1 MDWFARTSTDTA
13 PQAGE
18 SAVEQM
24 FLQAYD
30 EYSDALFRHA
40 VLRVRDRDLA
50 KDLVQETFAKT
61 WDYLAKGKSIEHLR
75 AFLYRALHNTL
86 VDAMRKKR
94 SVSLDAMRE
103 DDGFDPPDESH
114 DPTPEVREEAKVAL
128 RMLASLDELYRIP
141 ITMRYVDS
149 LTPSEIAQLLGIS
162 ENVVSVRIHRGLK
175 QLRELSK

>member
-1 MDWFARTSTDTA
+1 MEWFGHTSKEVA
-13 PQAGE
+13 PKAGE
-18 SAVEQM
+18 SALEHM

-30 EYSDALFRHA
+30 DYAEALFRHA

-61 WDYLAKGKSIEHLR
+61 WDYLARGKSIDHVR

-94 SVSLDAMRE
+94 SVSLDALHE
-103 DDGFDPPDESH
+103 DEGFEIADEAQ

-128 RMLASLDELYRIP
+128 RHLATLDELYRVP
-141 ITMRYVDS
+141 LTMRYVDS
-149 LTPSEIAQLLGIS
+149 LSPSEIAHLLGVS

>member
-1 MDWFARTSTDTA
+1 MERSRHTSTDTA

-18 SAVEQM
+18 SALEKM

-30 EYSDALFRHA
+30 DYADALFRHA

-61 WDYLAKGKSIEHLR
+61 WDYLAKGKSIDHVR

-94 SVSLDAMRE
+94 AVSLDAMHE
-103 DDGFDPPDESH
+103 EDGFDPPDETH

-128 RMLASLDELYRIP
+128 RLLASLDELYRVP

-149 LTPSEIAQLLGIS
+149 LTPGEIATLLGVS